1 MTIKARSAWAIQV
14 PGELDRFIASHDILR
29 AAVRFGSGDAG
40 IGLFSPAPLSGYHPG
55 YDRGEQVGENAWNLA
70 PADGTIAIRDI
81 LYIAAQFGHSC

>member
-1 MTIKARSAWAIQV
+1 
-14 PGELDRFIASHDILR
+14 
-29 AAVRFGSGDAG
+29 
-40 IGLFSPAPLSGYHPG
+40 LFSPAPLSGYHPG